1 MEKDNLMEIIEKG
14 KIEYLDKSID
24 VNKLIWNDH
33 PSYAG
38 VSLKHLISGQ
48 ETEGRFSCHLVRV
61 DARHEIG
68 EHIHEDKWE
77 LHEVIYGSGKCIML
91 DKEIPYQPGT
101 AALIPAGI
109 KHRVIAEQGTLYLLA
124 KFVPAL

>member
-1 MEKDNLMEIIEKG
+1 
-14 KIEYLDKSID
+14 
-24 VNKLIWNDH
+24 
-33 PSYAG
+33 
-38 VSLKHLISGQ
+38 
-48 ETEGRFSCHLVRV
+48 
-61 DARHEIG
+61 
-68 EHIHEDKWE
+68 

-124 KFVPAL
+124 KFVPALQTYCKVLLALNELNGKD